1 MYVPEFNS
9 IEDVQ
14 RFLRYGGDA
23 WCRPMV
29 EEYMELIA
37 LDTNVEDIDIE
48 ELNGWIEH
56 EMSTFEQGYRDW
68 GDENS

>member
-1 MYVPEFNS
+1 
-9 IEDVQ
+9 
-14 RFLRYGGDA
+14 
-23 WCRPMV
+23 
-29 EEYMELIA
+29 MELIA
-37 LDTNVEDIDIE
+37 LDTDVEDIDIE

>member
-14 RFLRYGGDA
+14 KFLRYGGDA
-23 WCRPMV
+23 WCRPMI

-37 LDTNVEDIDIE
+37 LDTDVEDIDIE

-56 EMSTFEQGYRDW
+56 EMSIFNQGYRDW